1 MSLENV
7 VVVAVE
13 DCNRCRQHQY
23 AVRSICKEFW
33 PCINDDKRQ
42 SLQACSVLFRGRFK
56 DMHLECRNSNAIKS
70 SRRPLGGWLR
80 TRNEAQSV
88 ALQRSKFSNGNQPAI
103 SRPATFLSFVSSP
116 PGVALHQ
123 SRFTGRGVGLSFPLG
138 RTTRGPLPLHPLHRS
153 RDFIPDLMDGNLK
166 EAGSI

>member
-1 MSLENV
+1 MSPENV

-70 SRRPLGGWLR
+70 SRRPLGEGGCER
-80 TRNEAQSV
+80 GTRLSPLHCSGPNLAT
-88 ALQRSKFSNGNQPAI
+88 AT
-103 SRPATFLSFVSSP
+103 SRPSAGRPPSSHSSL
-116 PGVALHQ
+116 LHQ
-123 SRFTGRGVGLSFPLG
+123 GSLSTNPASPAEASAFHFRSAGRREVHCHCTHCTAHEISYP
-138 RTTRGPLPLHPLHRS
+138 TSWMVT
-153 RDFIPDLMDGNLK
+153 
-166 EAGSI
+166 